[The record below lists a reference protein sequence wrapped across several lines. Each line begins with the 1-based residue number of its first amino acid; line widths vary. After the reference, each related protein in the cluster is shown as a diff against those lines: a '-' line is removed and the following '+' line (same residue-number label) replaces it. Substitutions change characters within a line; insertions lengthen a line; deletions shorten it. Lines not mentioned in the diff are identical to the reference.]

1 MFLLYIW
8 EYCFITQET
17 LLYNCIRQ
25 EVMTKRNVGNT
36 YSDRLFEG
44 PDFSELCNH
53 NGNCGYVNCRFRH
66 YGDNPHNALM
76 KKLHKKIASKKK
88 KKEEEETTKRKTIKQ
103 EEKSETR
110 RPKRNYERE
119 IE

>member
-1 MFLLYIW
+1 
-8 EYCFITQET
+8 
-17 LLYNCIRQ
+17 
-25 EVMTKRNVGNT
+25 MTKRSVGNA
-36 YSDRLFEG
+36 YSDKLFEG

-66 YGDNPHNALM
+66 YGDNPRNALM
-76 KKLHKKIASKKK
+76 KKPHKKNASKKQK
-88 KKEEEETTKRKTIKQ
+88 KKEKEETTKRKTIKQ